1 MLKAIR
7 STLLMLS
14 FVVALTF
21 TATSVSAQ
29 EKAQPNKTKVPVT
42 VEKNID
48 YVLLQIER
56 LQALQD
62 CRNLMGK
69 YSYYHAASRNIDYVE
84 LWAPSGRMTALRCP
98 GAFMTAGKGSGDVI

>member
-29 EKAQPNKTKVPVT
+29 EKAQLNKTKVPVT
-42 VEKNID
+42 VEKT
-48 YVLLQIER
+48 LTMFCCKSK
-56 LQALQD
+56 D
-62 CRNLMGK
+62 CRPCRI
-69 YSYYHAASRNIDYVE
+69 AEI
-84 LWAPSGRMTALRCP
+84 
-98 GAFMTAGKGSGDVI
+98 